1 MYLYDLP
8 TQKKNVPELI
18 KDPVA
23 LIKDVR
29 SLVERHCKDSP
40 ELAIT
45 GKPILHPDLNKL
57 PPPPP
62 PIAFTDC
69 DGNFDADQQI
79 PAEIPDNGY
88 DRTVSP
94 TAIQQQSSD
103 GVDVAG
109 RLQSPP
115 LPLPPIGQQQQPM
128 QFVSPQNVSSNR
140 TGPRGPY
147 KKHNQSTPP
156 SPSNGQHPT
165 PDKNA
170 STGGNGGSSHNSNAA
185 NNAPRRRRTRCK
197 ICEACQ
203 RSDCG
208 ECSFC
213 LDMVKFGGPG
223 RAKQT
228 CMMRQCLQPM
238 LPVTAQC
245 VYCSLDGWRQ
255 VPISP
260 QTKMQQSVEG
270 PSALMECSVCY
281 EISHPECAQGLATV
295 QNTAGVVNEDLPN
308 SWECPTCCIL
318 GKNND
323 YKVSVNNKILFSV
336 LNGCE

>member
-1 MYLYDLP
+1 MFNCIQFQEIVMYLYDLP
-8 TQKKNVPELI
+8 TQKKNVPDLI

-29 SLVERHCKDSP
+29 SLVERHCKDIP

-57 PPPPP
+57 PPPPK
-62 PIAFTDC
+62 PIAFHDC
-69 DGNFDADQQI
+69 DVNFDYANDI
-79 PAEIPDNGY
+79 
-88 DRTVSP
+88 
-94 TAIQQQSSD
+94 QSSD
-103 GVDVAG
+103 NQIYCYESTNNSSLTTKSLDVIVSSD
-109 RLQSPP
+109 QSPP
-115 LPLPPIGQQQQPM
+115 LNESM
-128 QFVSPQNVSSNR
+128 QFVSPQNISTNR
-140 TGPRGPY
+140 TGPRGPL
-147 KKHNQSTPP
+147 KKQCQTAISPTLNIEQPSSERHISNSCLLSSSLSPP
-156 SPSNGQHPT
+156 N
-165 PDKNA
+165 
-170 STGGNGGSSHNSNAA
+170 SS
-185 NNAPRRRRTRCK
+185 APRRRRTRCK

-208 ECSFC
+208 GCSFC

-245 VYCSLDGWRQ
+245 IYCHLDGWRQ
-255 VPISP
+255 TPVLP

-281 EISHPECAQGLATV
+281 EISHPECAQQSAIA
-295 QNTAGVVNEDLPN
+295 QNTIGVVNEDLPN

-323 YKVSVNNKILFSV
+323 YKVRAYISI
-336 LNGCE
+336 